1 MPHFRIQF
9 DRLLIR
15 SQAFKN
21 YMQIK
26 HIIVVFSLIFCST
39 SMTAQSKANVNPTIE
54 GMSMAISK
62 VDPML
67 AFYTHIFN
75 IKFEKRQGF
84 DTVMYFAK
92 WRGLKLLFVP
102 VQLAGEEGAL
112 VQNKHQFDVIV
123 PDIDQLISRVNRY
136 GGKITGALIDDG
148 IQKTVHA
155 KDPDGNTFIF
165 KQNIKKR

>member
-1 MPHFRIQF
+1 MKIKLYLSAM
-9 DRLLIR
+9 LLCMA
-15 SQAFKN
+15 SYTA
-21 YMQIK
+21 
-26 HIIVVFSLIFCST
+26 S
-39 SMTAQSKANVNPTIE
+39 AQSKNVNPTIE
-54 GMSMAISK
+54 GMSMAIQNVQS
-62 VDPML
+62 ML
-67 AFYTHIFN
+67 DFYSHIFN

-102 VQLAGEEGAL
+102 DVLAGEEGAI

-123 PDIDQLISRVNRY
+123 QDIDQLISRVNRY

-165 KQNIKKR
+165 KQNIAKRR

>member
-1 MPHFRIQF
+1 
-9 DRLLIR
+9 
-15 SQAFKN
+15 
-21 YMQIK
+21 MQIK
-26 HIIVVFSLIFCST
+26 HFISVVFIVFCSA
-39 SMTAQSKANVNPTIE
+39 SMVAQSKANVNPTIE
-54 GMSMAISK
+54 GMSMAITN
-62 VDPML
+62 VQPML
-67 AFYTHIFN
+67 DFYSHIFN
-75 IKFEKRQGF
+75 ISFEKRQGF

-112 VQNKHQFDVIV
+112 VQNKHQFDIIV
-123 PDIDQLISRVNRY
+123 PDMDQLISRVNRY

-165 KQNIKKR
+165 KQNIKRK

>member
-1 MPHFRIQF
+1 
-9 DRLLIR
+9 
-15 SQAFKN
+15 
-21 YMQIK
+21 MQIK
-26 HIIVVFSLIFCST
+26 QFIILIALVLCNFHSI
-39 SMTAQSKANVNPTIE
+39 AQSKANVNPTIE

-62 VDPML
+62 VQPML
-67 AFYTHIFN
+67 DFYSHIFN

-112 VQNKHQFDVIV
+112 VQNKHQFDIIV
-123 PDIDQLISRVNRY
+123 PDMDQLISRVKRY
-136 GGKITGALIDDG
+136 GGKVTGALIDDG
-148 IQKTVHA
+148 IQKTIHA

-165 KQNIKKR
+165 KQNLKKR

>member
-1 MPHFRIQF
+1 
-9 DRLLIR
+9 
-15 SQAFKN
+15 
-21 YMQIK
+21 MQIK
-26 HIIVVFSLIFCST
+26 QFTLITLLVFSALAVS
-39 SMTAQSKANVNPTIE
+39 AQSRGNVNPTIE

-62 VDPML
+62 VQPML
-67 AFYTHIFN
+67 DFYTHIFN

-102 VQLAGEEGAL
+102 MQLAGEDGAV

-123 PDIDQLISRVNRY
+123 ADIDQLISRVNRY
-136 GGKITGALIDDG
+136 GGKVTGALIDDG
-148 IQKTVHA
+148 IQKTIHA

-165 KQNIKKR
+165 KQNLKKR

>member
-1 MPHFRIQF
+1 
-9 DRLLIR
+9 
-15 SQAFKN
+15 
-21 YMQIK
+21 MQIK
-26 HIIVVFSLIFCST
+26 HFIAVISILFCT
-39 SMTAQSKANVNPTIE
+39 ISMSAQSKANINPTIE

-112 VQNKHQFDVIV
+112 VQNKHQFDIIV
-123 PDIDQLISRVNRY
+123 ADINQLISRVNRY
-136 GGKITGALIDDG
+136 GGKISGALIDDG
-148 IQKTVHA
+148 IQKTIHA

>member
-1 MPHFRIQF
+1 M
-9 DRLLIR
+9 
-15 SQAFKN
+15 N
-21 YMQIK
+21 IK
-26 HIIVVFSLIFCST
+26 HFIAVLAIAFCSIT
-39 SMTAQSKANVNPTIE
+39 LSAQSKANVNPTIE

-62 VDPML
+62 VQPML
-67 AFYTHIFN
+67 DFYSHIFN

-112 VQNKHQFDVIV
+112 VQNKHQFDIIV
-123 PDIDQLISRVNRY
+123 PDMDQLISRVNRY
-136 GGKITGALIDDG
+136 GGKLTGALIDDG
-148 IQKTVHA
+148 IQKTIHA

-165 KQNIKKR
+165 KQNLKKR